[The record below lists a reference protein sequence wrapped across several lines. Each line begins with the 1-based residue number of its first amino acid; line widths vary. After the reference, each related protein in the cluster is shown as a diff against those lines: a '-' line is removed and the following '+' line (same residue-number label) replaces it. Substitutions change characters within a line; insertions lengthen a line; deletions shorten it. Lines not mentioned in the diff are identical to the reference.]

1 MKPKHVVWLAV
12 AFFVGL
18 VLFAFCVPLD
28 RNPPA
33 VEDPRLNHLR
43 GAP

>member
-1 MKPKHVVWLAV
+1 MKTRHVVALAV

-18 VLFAFCVPLD
+18 CLLAVFWPEA

-33 VEDPRLNHLR
+33 VEDPTRNHLR
-43 GAP
+43 SP